1 MDLMAIGKVG
11 SYLKQKNL
19 MFAAN
24 YKIKTGQRITDGN
37 GNLSFTKSTMFDQIR
52 EATKKSAEEVKAARL
67 RTIKQKLMNGK
78 KLSDEEMGFLRVN
91 DKDLYK
97 KAQHA
102 EDAREELKAEL
113 KGAKTKQ
120 EARQILTRAMVKASA
135 EASAEIA
142 ACQGASANIGGG
154 FAAGG
159 TMSVGA
165 DMSAGGSV
173 SIGGDV
179 AVTANANVSAGENIS
194 TGAEMSVGDTPN
206 AAENVSPAASENVS
220 ADNKTSVTSENASN
234 ADNKSVT
241 AADKNSRADSSS
253 NAEKDSPES
262 ILEKFIMTIRALEDE
277 WRNFTNSDE
286 YKDLPEDYEG
296 EKVYKVSAVPNPK
309 FFSAIFAYRQNQD
322 TTNIFNSTEVEFWKN
337 ITLQS

>member
-37 GNLSFTKSTMFDQIR
+37 GNLSFAKSTMFDQIR
-52 EATKKSAEEVKAARL
+52 ETCKKSAEEVKAARL

-78 KLSDEEMGFLRVN
+78 KLSDEELGFLRVN

-142 ACQGASANIGGG
+142 ACQGASANISGG
-154 FAAGG
+154 F
-159 TMSVGA
+159 
-165 DMSAGGSV
+165 SAGGSMSAGAENI
-173 SIGGDV
+173 SIGGDA
-179 AVTANANVSAGENIS
+179 AVTSANISAGENIS
-194 TGAEMSVGDTPN
+194 TGDISTGAEMSAGDTST
-206 AAENVSPAASENVS
+206 AAENVSPAAENIS
-220 ADNKTSVTSENASN
+220 ADNKSATSENAST
-234 ADNKSVT
+234 AENKSSN
-241 AADKNSRADSSS
+241 AAEKNSRADSSS
-253 NAEKDSPES
+253 NAESDTPES

-277 WRNFTNSDE
+277 WRNFTNSDA

-296 EKVYKVSAVPNPK
+296 EKVYRVSAVPNPK
-309 FFSAIFAYRQNQD
+309 FLNAIFAYRQNQD
-322 TTNIFNSTEVEFWKN
+322 TKNIFNSTEVEFWKN

>member
-24 YKIKTGQRITDGN
+24 YKIKTGQRITDTN
-37 GNLSFTKSTMFDQIR
+37 GNLSFSQSTMFDQIR
-52 EATKKSAEEVKAARL
+52 ETCKKSAEEVKAARL

-102 EDAREELKAEL
+102 DDAREELKSEL

-135 EASAEIA
+135 EASAELA
-142 ACQGASANIGGG
+142 ACKGAAPISAG
-154 FAAGG
+154 A
-159 TMSVGA
+159 MSVGGSISVGA
-165 DMSAGGSV
+165 EMSAGGDV
-173 SIGGDV
+173 S
-179 AVTANANVSAGENIS
+179 ANAANVSSCAENI
-194 TGAEMSVGDTPN
+194 SVGDTPTS
-206 AAENVSPAASENVS
+206 AENISPS
-220 ADNKTSVTSENASN
+220 ATSENISSGDNTPSANASN
-234 ADNKSVT
+234 T
-241 AADKNSRADSSS
+241 AENAEKNSRADST
-253 NAEKDSPES
+253 ADGEKDTLQS

-277 WRNFTNSDE
+277 WHNFTNSDE
-286 YKDLPEDYEG
+286 YKDLPDGYED

-309 FFSAIFAYRQNQD
+309 FLNAIFIYRQNQD
-322 TTNIFNSTEVEFWKN
+322 TKNIFDSTEVEFWKN

>member
-1 MDLMAIGKVG
+1 MDLMTIGKVG

-37 GNLSFTKSTMFDQIR
+37 GNLSFTHSTMFDQIR
-52 EATKKSAEEVKAARL
+52 EASKKSAEEVKAARL

-142 ACQGASANIGGG
+142 ACKGAT
-154 FAAGG
+154 GG
-159 TMSVGA
+159 TMSAGVS
-165 DMSAGGSV
+165 MSAGGEVSV
-173 SIGGDV
+173 SATNI
-179 AVTANANVSAGENIS
+179 SAGAENIS
-194 TGAEMSVGDTPN
+194 TGDISTSAGDISTG
-206 AAENVSPAASENVS
+206 AENISAGDNFQSSNAS
-220 ADNKTSVTSENASN
+220 TSENKFATEN
-234 ADNKSVT
+234 
-241 AADKNSRADSSS
+241 NSRADSNS
-253 NAEKDSPES
+253 NAEKDTPQG

-277 WRNFTNSDE
+277 WKNFTNSDE
-286 YKDLPEDYEG
+286 YKDLPEGYED

-309 FFSAIFAYRQNQD
+309 FLNAIFTYRQNQD
-322 TTNIFNSTEVEFWKN
+322 TKNIFESTEVEFWRN

>member
-37 GNLSFTKSTMFDQIR
+37 GNLSFTQSTMFDQIR
-52 EATKKSAEEVKAARL
+52 KASKKSSEEVKAARL

-102 EDAREELKAEL
+102 DDAREELKSEL

-120 EARQILTRAMVKASA
+120 EAREILARAMVKASA

-142 ACQGASANIGGG
+142 ACKGAAVNVGGG
-154 FAAGG
+154 AFSAGA
-159 TMSVGA
+159 TMSVG
-165 DMSAGGSV
+165 
-173 SIGGDV
+173 GDV
-179 AVTANANVSAGENIS
+179 TSAVNVSAGAENIS
-194 TGAEMSVGDTPN
+194 AGDVSIS
-206 AAENVSPAASENVS
+206 AENVSTSANAENTSTVDKSHPANENSSENKFGV
-220 ADNKTSVTSENASN
+220 EN
-234 ADNKSVT
+234 
-241 AADKNSRADSSS
+241 NSRADSTSAGS
-253 NAEKDSPES
+253 KDTPQS

-277 WRNFTNSDE
+277 WKNFTNSDE
-286 YKDLPEDYEG
+286 YKDLPDGYED
-296 EKVYKVSAVPNPK
+296 EKVYKVAAVPNPK
-309 FFSAIFAYRQNQD
+309 FLNAIFTYRQNQD
-322 TTNIFNSTEVEFWKN
+322 ISNIFNSTEVEFWKN

>member
-1 MDLMAIGKVG
+1 MDFMAIGKVG

-37 GNLSFTKSTMFDQIR
+37 GNLSFTQSTMFDQIR
-52 EATKKSAEEVKAARL
+52 EASKKSAEEVKAARL

-78 KLSDEEMGFLRVN
+78 KLSDEELGFLRVN

-142 ACQGASANIGGG
+142 ACQGASANISGG
-154 FAAGG
+154 FSAGG
-159 TMSVGA
+159 TMS
-165 DMSAGGSV
+165 AGVSV

-194 TGAEMSVGDTPN
+194 TGAEMSVGDMST
-206 AAENVSPAASENVS
+206 AAENVSSAASENIS
-220 ADNKTSVTSENASN
+220 TDNKTSATSENAST
-234 ADNKSVT
+234 ADNKSAP
-241 AADKNSRADSSS
+241 AAEKNSRADSSS
-253 NAEKDSPES
+253 DGTNDTPES

-322 TTNIFNSTEVEFWKN
+322 TRVCW
-337 ITLQS
+337 

>member
-37 GNLSFTKSTMFDQIR
+37 GNLSFAHSTMFDQIR
-52 EATKKSAEEVKAARL
+52 EASKKSAEEVKAARL

-78 KLSDEEMGFLRVN
+78 KLSDEELGFLRVN

-142 ACQGASANIGGG
+142 ACKGASANISGG
-154 FAAGG
+154 FSAGG
-159 TMSVGA
+159 T
-165 DMSAGGSV
+165 MSAGGSV

-179 AVTANANVSAGENIS
+179 AVTANANVSTGENIS
-194 TGAEMSVGDTPN
+194 IGAEMSVGDTSIS
-206 AAENVSPAASENVS
+206 AENVSPADENIS
-220 ADNKTSVTSENASN
+220 AADNKSATSENASN
-234 ADNKSVT
+234 TSEN
-241 AADKNSRADSSS
+241 ADKNSRADSSS
-253 NAEKDSPES
+253 NSAKDTPES

-277 WRNFTNSDE
+277 WNNFTNSDE
-286 YKDLPEDYEG
+286 YKDLPEGYED

-309 FFSAIFAYRQNQD
+309 FMNAIFAYRQNQD
-322 TTNIFNSTEVEFWKN
+322 TKNIFNSTEVEFWKN
-337 ITLQS
+337 ITLQP

>member
-24 YKIKTGQRITDGN
+24 YKIKTGQRITDTN
-37 GNLSFTKSTMFDQIR
+37 GNLSFKQSTMFDQIR
-52 EATKKSAEEVKAARL
+52 EASKKSVEEVKAARL

-91 DKDLYK
+91 DKNLYK

-142 ACQGASANIGGG
+142 ACQGASANISGG
-154 FAAGG
+154 FSAGG
-159 TMSVGA
+159 TMS
-165 DMSAGGSV
+165 AGNSV
-173 SIGGDV
+173 SIGSNV
-179 AVTANANVSAGENIS
+179 AVTANANVSAGENVS
-194 TGAEMSVGDTPN
+194 TGAEISVGDTSTS
-206 AAENVSPAASENVS
+206 AENVSTAASENIS
-220 ADNKTSVTSENASN
+220 ADNKSS
-234 ADNKSVT
+234 T
-241 AADKNSRADSSS
+241 AAEKNSRADSRS

-309 FFSAIFAYRQNQD
+309 FFNAIFAYRQNQD

>member
-37 GNLSFTKSTMFDQIR
+37 GNLSFTQSTMFDQIR
-52 EATKKSAEEVKAARL
+52 EACKKSDEEVKAARL

-142 ACQGASANIGGG
+142 ACQGAGGG
-154 FAAGG
+154 AFSAGA
-159 TMSVGA
+159 TMSVGGEISLSA
-165 DMSAGGSV
+165 TNISAG
-173 SIGGDV
+173 
-179 AVTANANVSAGENIS
+179 AANIS
-194 TGAEMSVGDTPN
+194 TGDISTNSGDISTS
-206 AAENVSPAASENVS
+206 AENISISTTSENIS
-220 ADNKTSVTSENASN
+220 AADNKTSANVDNESNNATNAEN
-234 ADNKSVT
+234 
-241 AADKNSRADSSS
+241 NSRADSSS
-253 NAEKDSPES
+253 NAGKDTPQS

-277 WRNFTNSDE
+277 WKNFTNSDE
-286 YKDLPEDYEG
+286 YKDLPEGYED

-309 FFSAIFAYRQNQD
+309 FLNAIFTYRQNQD
-322 TTNIFNSTEVEFWKN
+322 MSNIFESTEVEFWKN
-337 ITLQS
+337 TTLQS